1 MEKEE
6 NLPEKVVSILK
17 RLDIDLDV
25 LKSEQRKLAKQ
36 VKLKDSVDFS
46 EVKMI
51 AGVDTATIGRD
62 VVAGIVVLDSNM
74 EIVEEKF
81 AVRKAEFPYISEFR
95 SYRELP
101 AIMECYQK
109 LETDVDLFIVEG
121 NGILH
126 PRRLGIA
133 SHFGILVQK
142 PTIGVAKSMM
152 FGDVKGDKIYS
163 DDEVLGSVLVVKKGS
178 NPIYVSPGHL
188 ISLKT
193 ATEIV
198 KKLIRPPHKLPEPLD
213 AAHRYVNNI
222 SDELK

>member
-17 RLDIDLDV
+17 RLDIDLEA
-25 LKSEQRKLAKQ
+25 LKSEQRKLSRQ
-36 VKLKDSVDFS
+36 VKLKDSIDFS
-46 EVKMI
+46 DIKMI

-62 VVAGIVVLDSNM
+62 VVAGIVVMDSNM
-74 EIVEEKF
+74 GVVEEKF
-81 AVRKAEFPYISEFR
+81 VVKKAEFPYISGFR
-95 SYRELP
+95 SYRELS
-101 AIMECYQK
+101 AMMECYQK

-126 PRRLGIA
+126 PRRFGIA

-152 FGDVKGDKIYS
+152 FGDVKDDRVYS
-163 DDEVLGSVLVVKKGS
+163 GDEVLGSVLVAKEGS
-178 NPIYVSPGHL
+178 KPIYVSPGHM
-188 ISLKT
+188 IGLKS

-222 SDELK
+222 SEELN